1 MKWVTCLQNVIEKLD
16 FAVLISNIL
25 EYILKI
31 FYWNMFY
38 IGIYSTLRFYLLQ
51 PSNQINFTENWR
63 LKHLV

>member
-1 MKWVTCLQNVIEKLD
+1 MSMDEMDDKLD

-25 EYILKI
+25 EYILRI

-51 PSNQINFTENWR
+51 PSNQINFT
-63 LKHLV
+63 KKV